1 MNEQYWRMRQTAL
14 RITPDDLFRA
24 VVPDD
29 ATRRLV
35 AEVRS
40 RQRDLSWMEVVEV
53 LRSEGH
59 TVDNGQVRGAF
70 EGL

>member
-1 MNEQYWRMRQTAL
+1 MNEQYWRMQQRNH
-14 RITPDDLFRA
+14 RIAPDDLFRA
-24 VVPDD
+24 VVPDA

-59 TVDNGQVRGAF
+59 TVDNGQVRGVF
-70 EGL
+70 EGM